1 MKKKFNL
8 KEKYRQ
14 FKAWQ
19 TRPHQVEPMTENEH
33 ECHNCHDHYKGNYCP
48 RCGQSEKLGRY
59 SLKTAFY
66 NFLDATGMG
75 DRGMF
80 RTMRDLILRPGYLI
94 RDFVNG
100 MQASY
105 FGPFKMYFLLAAVS
119 LLVVHG
125 VNIKR
130 ENFGDSEKE
139 ETQVQKEETKANET
153 MPADTL
159 SLASQTPSKEVE
171 EQTTK
176 KDEEHSVF
184 TENELKKIDEIPD
197 KILPFFEKLEDRAPN
212 VFLLLLLMV
221 ISGELYQFFKRSP
234 NVPGL
239 RYSEFFVALL
249 YSVNMYSIYSIVLT
263 FFGLTTLASWSMLLV
278 MIPIKQFTG
287 YSWWRTILKFTL
299 ASALA
304 FTILIVGLILFA
316 LILIGLVKLFV

>member
-1 MKKKFNL
+1 
-8 KEKYRQ
+8 
-14 FKAWQ
+14 
-19 TRPHQVEPMTENEH
+19 MTENEH

-139 ETQVQKEETKANET
+139 ETQEQKEEAKADET

-197 KILPFFEKLEDRAPN
+197 KIMPFIEKLVDRAPN

-299 ASALA
+299 ASVLA